1 MYQLPEQFI
10 RANRASVETFT
21 TFAQAAFSGAE
32 RVAALNL
39 NTARS
44 LLEEGANTSR
54 TWLAAR
60 DVQDMVSLQATLAR
74 PDLGTLSAYS
84 RRVLD
89 ITAQTQE
96 ALNEV
101 VEARVSEINTDLD
114 LALDKMVKKAP
125 AGSDLALS
133 ALRSSLSAVNSAYK
147 DLSRTAKQFTEMAE
161 ANFAVATTT
170 KLAPK
175 IA

>member
-1 MYQLPEQFI
+1 MYQLPEQFV

-39 NTARS
+39 NAARS
-44 LLEEGANTSR
+44 LLEEGTSTSR
-54 TWLAAR
+54 NWLAAK

-74 PDLGTLSAYS
+74 PDLGTLNAYS

-89 ITAQTQE
+89 ITVQTQE
-96 ALNEV
+96 ALSDV
-101 VEARVSEINTDLD
+101 VDARLSEINTDLD
-114 LALDKMVKKAP
+114 LALDTMVKNAP

-133 ALRSSLSAVNSAYK
+133 AFRTSLSAVNSAYK
-147 DLSRTAKQFTEMAE
+147 ELSRTAKQITEMAE
-161 ANFAVATTT
+161 ANFAVAAAT
-170 KLAPK
+170 KPAPK